1 MDGKCVSRALVL
13 ACFPRLPQRVVHAFY
28 SCITGLPLTPGTI
41 LAPCYAYKVSIT
53 SKMKPFRAP
62 TFVRPDSTNG
72 EPPLKKRRVSSDSH
86 SSSEAAI
93 NRKPLVTV
101 NNLAQTQ
108 TVPND
113 GSGNYYTV
121 LWRKYTTKKNKTWD
135 GDGVLAVMG
144 GYASLTDS
152 DTGKE
157 MGRGA
162 CNRPLVLGSAL
173 SIGGKE
179 IEIDGVIEKADYL
192 AGRMFLGPAAAA
204 PKEQPKRAESG
215 YKAPAATKAKPKKAG
230 GMFGNAIAAFEDKGD
245 VPEYKPSASRKQQF
259 KTPLLSNTVLPQ
271 RNSSIPQPRHDPTLP
286 NALVMKRP
294 KSAPK
299 GKQIVDVVVD
309 PVLSKH
315 LREHQREGVKFLYE
329 CVMGMRCEGEGAIMA
344 DEMGLG
350 KTLQTITL
358 LWTLMKQNP
367 IHEGQPVITKALIVC
382 PAGLVDNW
390 KREFRKWLGNER
402 IGVFVANG
410 KDKKITNFTM
420 GKAYNVMIIG
430 YEMLRTVQEE
440 LKKGVGVDIVIADE
454 GHRLKTANNKAML
467 AIQSLNTE
475 RRIIL
480 SGTPL
485 QNDLGEFYTAI
496 DFVNPGLLGQRS
508 AFKRTFE
515 APIVRSR
522 QPEASE
528 SELEKGEARW
538 KELVSLTSRF
548 MIRRTAEVLSK
559 YLPPKT
565 EHIVFCKPTRAQAEA
580 YRAILSSPFFSV
592 AVGGNMDMAL
602 QLIMVLKKVCNSPSL
617 IKTTKDGEATPSE
630 MLQALLPLVP
640 SHVLNSHASSTK
652 LRLLDS
658 LVHQIH
664 TTTEE
669 KIVIVS
675 NYTTTLDMIE
685 KMLVSLSYTYLRLDG
700 STPSN
705 KRQGLVEKFN
715 KTTQKASFAFLLSA
729 KSGGVGLNL
738 IGASR
743 IVLFDIDW
751 NPATDLQA
759 MARIHRDGQ
768 KLPVKIYRFLVK
780 GGIDEKI
787 YQRQVMKMGLAN
799 AVVDN
804 KASASSFSKEE
815 LRDLFRL
822 DEREGCQ
829 THDLLGCTCA
839 CQGTSEIKLEPEPFE
854 DEVED
859 DDDDDEEEEYTSLR
873 PASQVDMDAQESK
886 IKARRA
892 AKQPKLRMLMEYRHI
907 DTKILK
913 KGAETILDED
923 EMSLTVDDD
932 VFLEVLKQ
940 PECNVGFLLTKSS
953 S

>member
-1 MDGKCVSRALVL
+1 
-13 ACFPRLPQRVVHAFY
+13 
-28 SCITGLPLTPGTI
+28 
-41 LAPCYAYKVSIT
+41 
-53 SKMKPFRAP
+53 MKPFRPPA
-62 TFVRPDSTNG
+62 FVRPDSENN
-72 EPPLKKRRVSSDSH
+72 EPPQKRRRISEQAQTIHAPSSR
-86 SSSEAAI
+86 E
-93 NRKPLVTV
+93 PLVAVANPSPPKET
-101 NNLAQTQ
+101 ARA
-108 TVPND
+108 
-113 GSGNYYTV
+113 GEGNYYTV

-135 GDGVLAVMG
+135 GDGVLAVVG
-144 GYASLTDS
+144 GYATLTDS

-157 MGRGA
+157 IGKGA
-162 CNRPLVLGSAL
+162 CNRPLLPGSAL

-179 IEIDGVIEKADYL
+179 LEVDAALDKAEYL
-192 AGRMFLGPAAAA
+192 SGRAFLSKATAPPPSKSAAAGA
-204 PKEQPKRAESG
+204 TFKSPHGTFLKREASG
-215 YKAPAATKAKPKKAG
+215 DAKKKKANN
-230 GMFGNAIAAFEDKGD
+230 MFGAAIAQFKETEV
-245 VPEYKPSASRKQQF
+245 VPDYAPSAARKQQF

-271 RNSSIPQPRHDPTLP
+271 QKSSIPRPRHDPTLP

-294 KSAPK
+294 SSCPK
-299 GKQIVDVVVD
+299 NKQIVDVVVD
-309 PVLSKH
+309 PILSKH
-315 LREHQREGVKFLYE
+315 LREHQRLGVQFLYE
-329 CVMGMRCEGEGAIMA
+329 CVMGMRSSGEGAIMA

-358 LWTLMKQNP
+358 IWTLMKQNP
-367 IHEGQPVITKALIVC
+367 VHESQPVITKALVVC

-410 KDKKITNFTM
+410 KDKKITNFTK

-440 LKKGVGVDIVIADE
+440 LKTCNSIDIVIADE

-467 AIQSLNTE
+467 AIQSLSTE
-475 RRIIL
+475 RRVIL

-485 QNDLGEFYTAI
+485 QNDLGEFFTAI
-496 DFVNPGLLGQRS
+496 DFVNPGLLGQRG

-515 APIVRSR
+515 APIIRSR

-538 KELVSLTSRF
+538 KELFSLTSQF

-565 EHIVFCKPTRAQAEA
+565 EHIVFCKPTKPQAEA
-580 YRAILSSPFFSV
+580 YRNILSSPIF
-592 AVGGNMDMAL
+592 AAAMGNTDMAL
-602 QLIMVLKKVCNSPSL
+602 QLITVLKKICNSPALLKS
-617 IKTTKDGEATPSE
+617 KKDGEETPSE
-630 MLQALLPLVP
+630 MLQTLMALITPK
-640 SHVLNSHASSTK
+640 VLNSNASSTK

-658 LVHQIH
+658 LVHRIY

-685 KMLVSLSYTYLRLDG
+685 RLLVSLSYTFLRLDG
-700 STPSN
+700 STPSS

-715 KTTQKASFAFLLSA
+715 KTSKAASFAFLLSA

-804 KASASSFSKEE
+804 KASASSFSKDE

-822 DEREGCQ
+822 DERETCQ
-829 THDLLGCTCA
+829 THDLLGCLCE
-839 CQGTSEIKLEPEPFE
+839 GTGAGEIKIDPEVDD
-854 DEVED
+854 DEADDSED
-859 DDDDDEEEEYTSLR
+859 DDKPLLPSLR
-873 PASQVDMDAQESK
+873 KASQVNMEEQEAS
-886 IKARRA
+886 IKARKA
-892 AKQPKLRMLMEYRHI
+892 AKQPKLRMLMEYAHI
-907 DTKILK
+907 DTRRLK
-913 KGAETILDED
+913 QDTAGDDSVLED
-923 EMSLTVDDD
+923 DMALAVDDD
-932 VFLEVLKQ
+932 VFFEVLKQ
-940 PECNVGFLLTKSS
+940 QDCNVEFLLTKSS
-953 S
+953 STATPEP

>member
-1 MDGKCVSRALVL
+1 
-13 ACFPRLPQRVVHAFY
+13 
-28 SCITGLPLTPGTI
+28 
-41 LAPCYAYKVSIT
+41 
-53 SKMKPFRAP
+53 MKPFRPLTLA
-62 TFVRPDSTNG
+62 RPASDSS
-72 EPPLKKRRVSSDSH
+72 EPPNKKRRISSNALPSG
-86 SSSEAAI
+86 
-93 NRKPLVTV
+93 NRQPLNTL
-101 NNLAQTQ
+101 NNPAPAQFL
-108 TVPND
+108 PPGLD
-113 GSGNYYTV
+113 GSYYTV

-135 GDGVLAVMG
+135 GDGVLAVVG
-144 GYASLTDS
+144 GYATLTDS

-157 MGRGA
+157 LGKGA
-162 CNRPLVLGSAL
+162 CNRPLLPGSAL

-179 IEIDGVIEKADYL
+179 LEIDGVIEKADYL
-192 AGRMFLGPAAAA
+192 AGRMFLGTAAAA
-204 PKEQPKRAESG
+204 ATAQNKCVEPG
-215 YKAPAATKAKPKKAG
+215 YKSSTTSKSKAG
-230 GMFGNAIAAFEDKGD
+230 RMDSIGSTKGHKKGINGEDAEN
-245 VPEYKPSASRKQQF
+245 VPEYKPSAQRTQQF
-259 KTPLLSNTVLPQ
+259 KAPLLSNTVLPQ

-294 KSAPK
+294 ESCPK
-299 GKQIVDVVVD
+299 GKRIVDVVVD

-315 LREHQREGVKFLYE
+315 LREHQREGVQFLYE

-367 IHEGQPVITKALIVC
+367 VYESSPVVTKALIVC

-410 KDKKITNFTM
+410 RDKKITNFTM
-420 GKAYNVMIIG
+420 GKAYNVMIVG
-430 YEMLRTVQEE
+430 YEMLRIVQEE
-440 LKKGVGVDIVIADE
+440 LKKGSGIDIVIADE

-467 AIQSLNTE
+467 AIKSLNTE

-522 QPEASE
+522 QPDASE

-538 KELVSLTSRF
+538 QELVALTSQF
-548 MIRRTAEVLSK
+548 MIRRTADVLAK

-565 EHIVFCKPTRAQAEA
+565 EHIVFCRPTIGQAEA
-580 YRAILSSPFFSV
+580 YRSILSSPTFG
-592 AVGGNMDMAL
+592 AAMGNTDLAL
-602 QLIMVLKKVCNSPSL
+602 QLINVLKKICNSPSL
-617 IKTTKDGEATPSE
+617 LKSSKDNDDTPSE
-630 MLQALLPLVP
+630 MLQTLLPLIP
-640 SHVLNSHASSTK
+640 PKILNSSASSAK

-658 LVHQIH
+658 LVHRIY

-685 KMLVSLSYTYLRLDG
+685 RLLVSLSYTYLRLDG
-700 STPSN
+700 STPST
-705 KRQGLVEKFN
+705 KRQALVEKFN
-715 KTTQKASFAFLLSA
+715 KTPKEASFAFLLSA
-729 KSGGVGLNL
+729 KSGGVGINL

-759 MARIHRDGQ
+759 MARIHREGQ
-768 KLPVKIYRFLVK
+768 KLPCKIYRFLIQ
-780 GGIDEKI
+780 GGLDEKI
-787 YQRQVMKMGLAN
+787 FQRQVMKMGLAN

-804 KASASSFSKEE
+804 KASASSFSREE
-815 LRDLFRL
+815 LKDLFRL

-829 THDLLGCTCA
+829 THDLLGCTCGCRGEA
-839 CQGTSEIKLEPEPFE
+839 EAQLDDGGGTTA
-854 DEVED
+854 ED
-859 DDDDDEEEEYTSLR
+859 DSDDDVPLLPVLR
-873 PASQVDMDAQESK
+873 KASQVDMEEQEARISRSK
-886 IKARRA
+886 K

-907 DTKILK
+907 DTKVLK
-913 KGAETILDED
+913 EVVKEESGDTEEVGDVDED
-923 EMSLTVDDD
+923 QMAVAVDDD
-932 VFLEVLKQ
+932 VFLEVLREK
-940 PECNVGFLLTKSS
+940 ECNVGFLLTKSS

>member
-1 MDGKCVSRALVL
+1 
-13 ACFPRLPQRVVHAFY
+13 
-28 SCITGLPLTPGTI
+28 
-41 LAPCYAYKVSIT
+41 
-53 SKMKPFRAP
+53 MKPFRPPA
-62 TFVRPDSTNG
+62 FLRPDSTNS
-72 EPPLKKRRVSSDSH
+72 EPPLKKRRITSGQPSPGSTTTD
-86 SSSEAAI
+86 
-93 NRKPLVTV
+93 RKPLASVS
-101 NNLAQTQ
+101 NPAPSQPL
-108 TVPND
+108 PD
-113 GSGNYYTV
+113 SGNGSYYTV
-121 LWRKYTTKKNKTWD
+121 LWRKYSTKKNKTWD
-135 GDGVLAVMG
+135 GDGVLAVVG
-144 GYASLTDS
+144 GSASLTDS

-157 MGRGA
+157 LGKGA
-162 CNRPLVLGSAL
+162 CNRPLLPGSAL

-179 IEIDGVIEKADYL
+179 IEIDAVIEKTDYL
-192 AGRMFLGPAAAA
+192 SGRMFLGTAAAA
-204 PKEQPKRAESG
+204 SSKQEKRVEPGPKPS
-215 YKAPAATKAKPKKAG
+215 PSTLKPKKAG
-230 GMFGNAIAAFEDKGD
+230 GMFGTAIAEFKDKGD
-245 VPEYKPSASRKQQF
+245 VPEHKPSTARKQQF

-271 RNSSIPQPRHDPTLP
+271 RNSSIPQPRHDPNLP

-294 KSAPK
+294 SPVPK

-367 IHEGQPVITKALIVC
+367 VHESQPVVKKALIVC

-390 KREFRKWLGNER
+390 KREIRKWLGNER
-402 IGVFVANG
+402 IGIFVANG
-410 KDKKITNFTM
+410 KDKRITDFTM

-440 LKKGVGVDIVIADE
+440 LQKGRGVDIVIADE

-515 APIVRSR
+515 APILRSR

-538 KELVSLTSRF
+538 KELVALTSRF

-565 EHIVFCKPTRAQAEA
+565 EHIVFCRPTKAQAEA
-580 YRAILSSPFFSV
+580 YRAILASPIFAAAMGST
-592 AVGGNMDMAL
+592 DMAL
-602 QLIMVLKKVCNSPSL
+602 QLIMVLKKICNSPSL
-617 IKTTKDGEATPSE
+617 LKSKKDDEATPSE
-630 MLQALLPLVP
+630 MLQALLPLIP
-640 SHVLNSHASSTK
+640 PQVLNSQASSTK
-652 LRLLDS
+652 LRLLDT
-658 LVHQIH
+658 LVHKIY

-685 KMLVSLSYTYLRLDG
+685 RLLVSLSYTYLRLDG
-700 STPSN
+700 STPSG

-715 KTTQKASFAFLLSA
+715 KTPKTTSFAFLLSA

-768 KLPVKIYRFLVK
+768 KRPVKIYRFLVQ
-780 GGIDEKI
+780 GSIDEKI

-829 THDLLGCTCA
+829 THDLLGCTCD
-839 CQGTSEIKLEPEPFE
+839 CRGSPEDKLESELEE
-854 DEVED
+854 DED
-859 DDDDDEEEEYTSLR
+859 DDDDEDDDEDDFPSLK

-892 AKQPKLRMLMEYRHI
+892 AKQPKLRMLMEYQHL
-907 DTKILK
+907 DTKVLK
-913 KGAETILDED
+913 ENTGKELDD
-923 EMSLTVDDD
+923 AMALAVDDN
-932 VFLEVLKQ
+932 VFLDVLKE
-940 PECNVGFLLTKSS
+940 PGCNVGFLLTKSS

>member
-1 MDGKCVSRALVL
+1 
-13 ACFPRLPQRVVHAFY
+13 
-28 SCITGLPLTPGTI
+28 
-41 LAPCYAYKVSIT
+41 
-53 SKMKPFRAP
+53 MKPFRPPA
-62 TFVRPDSTNG
+62 FVRPDSQSC
-72 EPPLKKRRVSSDSH
+72 EPPQKRRRISGQAQSNHAPSGR
-86 SSSEAAI
+86 E
-93 NRKPLVTV
+93 PLV
-101 NNLAQTQ
+101 A
-108 TVPND
+108 VPNPSPPKETAHA
-113 GSGNYYTV
+113 GEGNYYTV

-135 GDGVLAVMG
+135 GDGVLAVVG
-144 GYASLTDS
+144 GNATLTDS

-157 MGRGA
+157 LGKGA
-162 CNRPLVLGSAL
+162 CNRPLLPGSAL

-179 IEIDGVIEKADYL
+179 LEVDAALDRADYL
-192 AGRMFLGPAAAA
+192 SGRAFLSKATAPPPSKSAAAA
-204 PKEQPKRAESG
+204 ASFKSPRNTSLKREASG
-215 YKAPAATKAKPKKAG
+215 DARKRQTKN
-230 GMFGNAIAAFEDKGD
+230 MFGAAIAQFEDTKVMPD
-245 VPEYKPSASRKQQF
+245 CAPFAARKQQF

-271 RNSSIPQPRHDPTLP
+271 RTSSIPQPRHDPTLP

-294 KSAPK
+294 SSCPK
-299 GKQIVDVVVD
+299 NKQIVDVVVD
-309 PVLSKH
+309 PILSKH
-315 LREHQREGVKFLYE
+315 LRDHQRIGVQFLYE
-329 CVMGMRCEGEGAIMA
+329 CVMGMQSCGEGAIMA

-358 LWTLMKQNP
+358 IWTLMKQNP
-367 IHEGQPVITKALIVC
+367 IYESQPVVTKALIVC

-440 LKKGVGVDIVIADE
+440 LKKCTSIDIVIADE

-467 AIQSLNTE
+467 AIQSLGTE

-496 DFVNPGLLGQRS
+496 DFVNPGLLGQRG

-515 APIVRSR
+515 APILRSR

-538 KELVSLTSRF
+538 KELVSLTSQF

-565 EHIVFCKPTRAQAEA
+565 EHIVFCKPTKAQAEA
-580 YRAILSSPFFSV
+580 YRNILSSPIF
-592 AVGGNMDMAL
+592 AAAMGNTDMAL
-602 QLIMVLKKVCNSPSL
+602 QLITVLKKICNSPALLKS
-617 IKTTKDGEATPSE
+617 TKDGEETPSE
-630 MLQALLPLVP
+630 MLQTLLALIPP
-640 SHVLNSHASSTK
+640 KVLNSNASSTK
-652 LRLLDS
+652 LRLLDT
-658 LVHQIH
+658 LVHRIY

-685 KMLVSLSYTYLRLDG
+685 RLLVSLSYTFLRLDG
-700 STPSN
+700 STPSS

-715 KTTQKASFAFLLSA
+715 KTSKAASFAFLLSA

-804 KASASSFSKEE
+804 KASASSFSKDE

-822 DEREGCQ
+822 DERETCQ
-829 THDLLGCTCA
+829 THDLLGCLCEGS
-839 CQGTSEIKLEPEPFE
+839 GTPEIKIEPGIKD
-854 DEVED
+854 DEADDSED
-859 DDDDDEEEEYTSLR
+859 DDR
-873 PASQVDMDAQESK
+873 PLLPALKKASQVNMDEQEARL
-886 IKARRA
+886 KARKA
-892 AKQPKLRMLMEYRHI
+892 GKQPKLRMLMEYAHI
-907 DTKILK
+907 DTRRLK
-913 KGAETILDED
+913 QSQDTASDDSIAEDDTALA
-923 EMSLTVDDD
+923 VDDD

-940 PECNVGFLLTKSS
+940 QDCNVEFLLTKSS
-953 S
+953 STVTTEP

>member
-1 MDGKCVSRALVL
+1 
-13 ACFPRLPQRVVHAFY
+13 
-28 SCITGLPLTPGTI
+28 
-41 LAPCYAYKVSIT
+41 
-53 SKMKPFRAP
+53 MKPFRAP
-62 TFVRPDSTNG
+62 TFVRPDSQTG
-72 EPPLKKRRVSSDSH
+72 EPPLKKRRISSDQH
-86 SSSEAAI
+86 SSNDTAH
-93 NRKPLVTV
+93 NRKPLNTV
-101 NNLAQTQ
+101 VNQAPPQAAPISGN
-108 TVPND
+108 
-113 GSGNYYTV
+113 GNYYTV

-135 GDGVLAVMG
+135 GDGVLAV
-144 GYASLTDS
+144 ASGFATLTDS

-157 MGRGA
+157 IGKGQCA
-162 CNRPLVLGSAL
+162 RPLLPGSAL

-179 IEIDGVIEKADYL
+179 LEIEAVMDKADYL
-192 AGRMFLGPAAAA
+192 AGRIFLGTAASA
-204 PKEQPKRAESG
+204 PVEPPKRVEPG
-215 YKAPAATKAKPKKAG
+215 YKAPAATKSKLKKAG
-230 GMFGNAIAAFEDKGD
+230 GMFGAAVADFEDNNV

-259 KTPLLSNTVLPQ
+259 KTPLLSNTVMPPQ
-271 RNSSIPQPRHDPTLP
+271 RNPSVPQPRHDPTAP
-286 NALVMKRP
+286 NALIMKRLA
-294 KSAPK
+294 KCPK

-315 LREHQREGVKFLYE
+315 LRDHQREGVKFLYE

-367 IHEGQPVITKALIVC
+367 VYESQPVVNKALIVC

-402 IGVFVANG
+402 LGVFVFNG

-420 GKAYNVMIIG
+420 GKAYHVMIVG

-515 APIVRSR
+515 APILRSR

-528 SELEKGEARW
+528 AELEKGEARW

-565 EHIVFCKPTRAQAEA
+565 EHIVFVKPTKAQAEA
-580 YRAILSSPFFSV
+580 YRAILSSPIFAV
-592 AVGGNMDMAL
+592 ALGNTDMAL

-617 IKTTKDGEATPSE
+617 MNTTKDGEATPSE

-640 SHVLNSHASSTK
+640 PHVLNSHASSTK

-658 LVHQIH
+658 LVHRIY
-664 TTTEE
+664 TTTQE

-685 KMLVSLSYTYLRLDG
+685 RLLVSLSYTFLRLDG
-700 STPSN
+700 STPAN
-705 KRQGLVEKFN
+705 KRQALVEKFN
-715 KTTQKASFAFLLSA
+715 KTPKAANFAFLLSA

-768 KLPVKIYRFLVK
+768 KLPVKIYRFLVQ

-829 THDLLGCTCA
+829 THDLLGCTCE
-839 CQGTSEIKLEPEPFE
+839 CQGSPEIKLEPETLEE
-854 DEVED
+854 DEAEED
-859 DDDDDEEEEYTSLR
+859 DYEDEDQLSSLK
-873 PASQVDMDAQESK
+873 PASQVDMDVQEEM

-907 DTKILK
+907 ATKVLK
-913 KGAETILDED
+913 EGGDKTLGDV
-923 EMSLTVDDD
+923 EMTLAVDDD

>member
-1 MDGKCVSRALVL
+1 
-13 ACFPRLPQRVVHAFY
+13 
-28 SCITGLPLTPGTI
+28 
-41 LAPCYAYKVSIT
+41 
-53 SKMKPFRAP
+53 MKPFRP
-62 TFVRPDSTNG
+62 LTFARPDSQNG
-72 EPPLKKRRVSSDSH
+72 EPPAKRQRISSDTHIPSH
-86 SSSEAAI
+86 PAA
-93 NRKPLVTV
+93 NRKPLDTISNPVLPQSSANTE
-101 NNLAQTQ
+101 
-108 TVPND
+108 
-113 GSGNYYTV
+113 GNYYTV

-135 GDGVLAVMG
+135 GDGVLAVIG
-144 GYASLTDS
+144 GYATLTDS
-152 DTGKE
+152 DSGKE
-157 MGRGA
+157 LGKGA
-162 CNRPLVLGSAL
+162 CNRPLLPGSAL

-179 IEIDGVIEKADYL
+179 LEIESVVDKKDYL
-192 AGRMFLGPAAAA
+192 SGRMFLGSGGSAPAMQS
-204 PKEQPKRAESG
+204 KKVETG
-215 YKAPAATKAKPKKAG
+215 YKALAAGKTKPKTKGKRESEVEG
-230 GMFGNAIAAFEDKGD
+230 GVI
-245 VPEYKPSASRKQQF
+245 PEYQPSVNRKQQF

-271 RNSSIPQPRHDPTLP
+271 RSSSIPQPRHDPNLP
-286 NALVMKRP
+286 NSLVMKRP
-294 KSAPK
+294 TICPK

-315 LREHQREGVKFLYE
+315 LREHQREGVQFLYE

-350 KTLQTITL
+350 KTLQTIAL

-367 IHEGQPVITKALIVC
+367 IHDSPPVVTKALVVC

-402 IGVFVANG
+402 IGVYVADAKHRN
-410 KDKKITNFTM
+410 ISNFTK
-420 GKAYNVMIIG
+420 GKAYNIMIVG
-430 YEMLRTVQEE
+430 YEMLRIVQDE
-440 LKKGVGVDIVIADE
+440 LKKGGGIDIVIADE

-485 QNDLGEFYTAI
+485 QNDLGEFFTAI

-508 AFKRTFE
+508 AFKRAFE
-515 APIVRSR
+515 VPILRSR
-522 QPEASE
+522 QPDVSE
-528 SELEKGEARW
+528 IELEKGEARW
-538 KELVSLTSRF
+538 KELVSLTSQF

-565 EHIVFCKPTRAQAEA
+565 EHIVFCKPTKAQAEA
-580 YRAILSSPFFSV
+580 YRAVLSSPIFAV
-592 AVGGNMDMAL
+592 AMGNTDMAL
-602 QLIMVLKKVCNSPSL
+602 QLINVLKKICNSPSL
-617 IKTTKDGEATPSE
+617 LKSKKDNDDTPSE
-630 MLQALLPLVP
+630 MLQTLLPLIPP
-640 SHVLNSHASSTK
+640 SVLNSHASSTK

-658 LVHQIH
+658 LVHRIY

-675 NYTTTLDMIE
+675 NYTMTLDMIE
-685 KMLVSLSYTYLRLDG
+685 RLLVSLSYTYLRLDG
-700 STPSN
+700 STPAS

-715 KTTQKASFAFLLSA
+715 KTPKTAAFAFLLSA

-768 KLPVKIYRFLVK
+768 KLPCKVYRFLVK
-780 GGIDEKI
+780 GGLDEKI

-804 KASASSFSKEE
+804 KASASSFSKDE

-829 THDLLGCTCA
+829 THDLLGCTCDCKGA
-839 CQGTSEIKLEPEPFE
+839 PEVKLEAPEIE
-854 DEVED
+854 DVDEE
-859 DDDDDEEEEYTSLR
+859 DDEEDDYPLLQQ
-873 PASQVDMDAQESK
+873 ASAVDMEAQEARL
-886 IKARRA
+886 KARRA
-892 AKQPKLRMLMEYRHI
+892 AKLPKLRMLMEYRHI
-907 DTKILK
+907 DAKAMRGK
-913 KGAETILDED
+913 DEED
-923 EMSLTVDDD
+923 MKAAVDDD
-932 VFLEVLKQ
+932 VFVDVLK
-940 PECNVGFLLTKSS
+940 EEGCNVGFLLTKSS

>member
-1 MDGKCVSRALVL
+1 VFRSCHHASRTPDNSLFAPPTLPYT
-13 ACFPRLPQRVVHAFY
+13 CSHQTSPPPDPRV
-28 SCITGLPLTPGTI
+28 
-41 LAPCYAYKVSIT
+41 
-53 SKMKPFRAP
+53 MKPFRAP
-62 TFVRPDSTNG
+62 TFVRSDTENG
-72 EPPLKKRRVSSDSH
+72 EPAPKKRRVSSDPHAPSDTLG
-86 SSSEAAI
+86 
-93 NRKPLVTV
+93 NRKPLVAV
-101 NNLAQTQ
+101 SNPAPPQASAG
-108 TVPND
+108 D
-113 GSGNYYTV
+113 SSGNYYTV
-121 LWRKYTTKKNKTWD
+121 LWRKYTAKKNKTWD
-135 GDGVLAVMG
+135 GDGVLAVVG
-144 GYASLTDS
+144 GYGSLTDS

-157 MGRGA
+157 LGKGA
-162 CNRPLVLGSAL
+162 CNRPLFPGSAL
-173 SIGGKE
+173 SLGGKE
-179 IEIDGVIEKADYL
+179 IEIDGVMEKADYL
-192 AGRMFLGPAAAA
+192 AGRMFLGTAGAA
-204 PKEQPKRAESG
+204 PVEQTKRVEQG
-215 YKAPAATKAKPKKAG
+215 YKSPAIQSKPKSGKAKG
-230 GMFGNAIAAFEDKGD
+230 GMFGTAIAEFDDK
-245 VPEYKPSASRKQQF
+245 VSEYQPSASRKQVF
-259 KTPLLSNTVLPQ
+259 KTPLLSNTVMSQ
-271 RNSSIPQPRHDPTLP
+271 RNPSIPQPRHDATVP

-294 KSAPK
+294 TKCPK

-367 IHEGQPVITKALIVC
+367 IYESQPVVTKALIVC

-390 KREFRKWLGNER
+390 KREIRKWLGNER
-402 IGVFVANG
+402 LGVFVASG

-475 RRIIL
+475 RRVIL

-485 QNDLGEFYTAI
+485 QNDLGEFFTAI

-508 AFKRTFE
+508 AFKRAFE
-515 APIVRSR
+515 APIIRSR
-522 QPEASE
+522 QPDASE

-538 KELVSLTSRF
+538 KELVSLTSKF

-565 EHIVFCKPTRAQAEA
+565 EHIVFCRPTKAQAEA
-580 YRAILSSPFFSV
+580 YRAILSSSIFAV
-592 AVGGNMDMAL
+592 ALGNTDMAL
-602 QLIMVLKKVCNSPSL
+602 QLIMVLKKICNSPSL
-617 IKTTKDGEATPSE
+617 LKSSKKDDENPSE
-630 MLQALLPLVP
+630 MLQALLPLIP
-640 SHVLNSHASSTK
+640 PNVLNSHASSTK

-658 LVHQIH
+658 LIH
-664 TTTEE
+664 RIYTTTEE

-685 KMLVSLSYTYLRLDG
+685 RLLVSLSYTYTRLDG
-700 STPSN
+700 STPAN
-705 KRQGLVEKFN
+705 KRQALVEKFN
-715 KTTQKASFAFLLSA
+715 KTPKTTSFAFLLSA

-768 KLPVKIYRFLVK
+768 KLPVKIYRFLVQ

-829 THDLLGCTCA
+829 THDLLGCTCNCRGA
-839 CQGTSEIKLEPEPFE
+839 TEVNRQPEVSEVDDSEEE
-854 DEVED
+854 DEED
-859 DDDDDEEEEYTSLR
+859 RYPSLKK
-873 PASQVDMDAQESK
+873 ASQVDMDAQESK
-886 IKARRA
+886 IQARRA
-892 AKQPKLRMLMEYRHI
+892 AKQPKLRMLMEYRHM
-907 DTKILK
+907 DAKNLQK
-913 KGAETILDED
+913 DEGDVD
-923 EMSLTVDDD
+923 EEEMALTVDDD
-932 VFLEVLKQ
+932 VFREVLR
-940 PECNVGFLLTKSS
+940 ESGCNVGFLLTKSS
-953 S
+953 AS

>member
-1 MDGKCVSRALVL
+1 
-13 ACFPRLPQRVVHAFY
+13 
-28 SCITGLPLTPGTI
+28 
-41 LAPCYAYKVSIT
+41 
-53 SKMKPFRAP
+53 MKPFRTP

-72 EPPLKKRRVSSDSH
+72 EPPLKKRRISNDQHAPSV
-86 SSSEAAI
+86 ATAVQ
-93 NRKPLVTV
+93 KPLVTV
-101 NNLAQTQ
+101 DNP
-108 TVPND
+108 VPTHSSPHD
-113 GSGNYYTV
+113 GNGTYYTV

-135 GDGVLAVMG
+135 GDGVLAVVG

-157 MGRGA
+157 LGKGA
-162 CNRPLVLGSAL
+162 CNRPLLPGSAL
-173 SIGGKE
+173 TVGGKE

-192 AGRMFLGPAAAA
+192 SGRMFLGTAAAA
-204 PKEQPKRAESG
+204 SVKQPKRVEPGFQPLPMGKS
-215 YKAPAATKAKPKKAG
+215 KPKKAS
-230 GMFGNAIAAFEDKGD
+230 GMFGAAVANFKDNEE

-259 KTPLLSNTVLPQ
+259 KTPLLSNTVMPQ
-271 RNSSIPQPRHDPTLP
+271 RSSAIPQPRHDPNLP
-286 NALVMKRP
+286 NALVMKRL
-294 KSAPK
+294 KTAPK

-315 LREHQREGVKFLYE
+315 LREHQRAGVKFLYE

-367 IHEGQPVITKALIVC
+367 VYESQPVVTKALIVC

-410 KDKKITNFTM
+410 KDRKITNFTM

-440 LKKGVGVDIVIADE
+440 LKKGAGIDIVIADE

-515 APIVRSR
+515 APILRSR

-548 MIRRTAEVLSK
+548 MIRRTAEVLSQ

-565 EHIVFCKPTRAQAEA
+565 EHIVFCKPTKAQAEA
-580 YRAILSSPFFSV
+580 YRAILASHIFGM
-592 AVGGNMDMAL
+592 ALGNTDMAL
-602 QLIMVLKKVCNSPSL
+602 QLIMVLKKICNSPSL
-617 IKTTKDGEATPSE
+617 LKTTKDGEATPSE
-630 MLQALLPLVP
+630 MLQALLPLIP
-640 SHVLNSHASSTK
+640 PHVLNSHACSTK

-658 LVHQIH
+658 LVHRIY

-685 KMLVSLSYTYLRLDG
+685 RLLVSLSYTYSRLDG
-700 STPSN
+700 STPSG

-715 KTTQKASFAFLLSA
+715 KSSKATSFAFLLSA

-768 KLPVKIYRFLVK
+768 KLPVKIYRFLVQ
-780 GGIDEKI
+780 GSIDEKI

-804 KASASSFSKEE
+804 KSSASSFSKEE

-829 THDLLGCTCA
+829 THDLLGCTCD
-839 CQGTSEIKLEPEPFE
+839 CQGSPEVKLEPEPLGGE
-854 DEVED
+854 DEEDDEED
-859 DDDDDEEEEYTSLR
+859 DDYPLLM

-886 IKARRA
+886 IKARKA

-907 DTKILK
+907 DTKVLK
-913 KGAETILDED
+913 AVDAQTLDED
-923 EMSLTVDDD
+923 EMALAVDDD

>member
-1 MDGKCVSRALVL
+1 
-13 ACFPRLPQRVVHAFY
+13 
-28 SCITGLPLTPGTI
+28 
-41 LAPCYAYKVSIT
+41 
-53 SKMKPFRAP
+53 MKPFRPLTIA
-62 TFVRPDSTNG
+62 RSSSGNG
-72 EPPLKKRRVSSDSH
+72 EPANKKRRISSN
-86 SSSEAAI
+86 ALPPNA
-93 NRKPLVTV
+93 RQPLNTLH
-101 NNLAQTQ
+101 NPPPPSFAPPGLE
-108 TVPND
+108 
-113 GSGNYYTV
+113 GNYYTV
-121 LWRKYTTKKNKTWD
+121 LWRKYTTKKHKNWD
-135 GDGVLAVMG
+135 GDGVLAVVS
-144 GYASLTDS
+144 GYATLTDS

-157 MGRGA
+157 LGKGA
-162 CNRPLVLGSAL
+162 CNRPLLPGSAL

-179 IEIDGVIEKADYL
+179 LEIEGAIEKADYL
-192 AGRMFLGPAAAA
+192 AGRMFLGT
-204 PKEQPKRAESG
+204 
-215 YKAPAATKAKPKKAG
+215 AATRPVEQSKRIEVQQKPLFTSKSKVKRTDSPGTADG
-230 GMFGNAIAAFEDKGD
+230 LDQ
-245 VPEYKPSASRKQQF
+245 KPSTQRKQHF
-259 KTPLLSNTVLPQ
+259 KTPLLENTVLTQ
-271 RNSSIPQPRHDPTLP
+271 RNSSIPQPRHDPNAP
-286 NALVMKRP
+286 NALVMQRP
-294 KSAPK
+294 KSCAK

-315 LREHQREGVKFLYE
+315 LRDHQREGVQFLYE

-350 KTLQTITL
+350 KTLQTIAL

-367 IHEGQPVITKALIVC
+367 VHESPPVITKALIVC

-410 KDKKITNFTM
+410 KDKKISSFTM
-420 GKAYNVMIIG
+420 GKAYNIMIIG
-430 YEMLRTVQEE
+430 YEMLRVVQEE
-440 LKKGVGVDIVIADE
+440 LKKGSGIDIVIADE

-485 QNDLGEFYTAI
+485 QNDLGEFFTAI

-515 APIVRSR
+515 TPIMRSR
-522 QPEASE
+522 QPDASE

-538 KELVSLTSRF
+538 KELVSLTSQF
-548 MIRRTAEVLSK
+548 IIRRTADVLSK
-559 YLPPKT
+559 YLPSKT

-580 YRAILSSPFFSV
+580 YRAVISSPIFAV
-592 AVGGNMDMAL
+592 ALGNTDMAL
-602 QLIMVLKKVCNSPSL
+602 QLINVLKKICNSPALLKSSA
-617 IKTTKDGEATPSE
+617 DNDDTPSE
-630 MLQALLPLVP
+630 MLQTVLSLIPP
-640 SHVLNSHASSTK
+640 KILNSNASSTK

-658 LVHQIH
+658 LVHHIH

-675 NYTTTLDMIE
+675 NYTMTLDMIE
-685 KMLVSLSYTYLRLDG
+685 RLLVSLSYTYLRLDG
-700 STPSN
+700 STPAS
-705 KRQGLVEKFN
+705 KRQALVEKFN
-715 KTTQKASFAFLLSA
+715 KTPKATSFAFLLSA

-768 KLPVKIYRFLVK
+768 KLPCKVYRFLVK
-780 GGIDEKI
+780 GGLDEKI
-787 YQRQVMKMGLAN
+787 FQRQVMKLGLAN

-829 THDLLGCTCA
+829 THDLLGCTCD
-839 CQGTSEIKLEPEPFE
+839 CQGSPEVILEAE
-854 DEVED
+854 EVD
-859 DDDDDEEEEYTSLR
+859 SADDESKEAHRYPGLKR
-873 PASQVDMDAQESK
+873 ASQVDMEEQE
-886 IKARRA
+886 ARLRSGRA

-907 DTKILK
+907 DTKVLRQ
-913 KGAETILDED
+913 ADREEDVED
-923 EMSLTVDDD
+923 EEKVDDLAVAID
-932 VFLEVLKQ
+932 DAVFLGVLRQ
-940 PECNVGFLLTKSS
+940 PESNVDFLLTKSTS
-953 S
+953 

>member
-1 MDGKCVSRALVL
+1 M
-13 ACFPRLPQRVVHAFY
+13 
-28 SCITGLPLTPGTI
+28 
-41 LAPCYAYKVSIT
+41 
-53 SKMKPFRAP
+53 
-62 TFVRPDSTNG
+62 
-72 EPPLKKRRVSSDSH
+72 
-86 SSSEAAI
+86 
-93 NRKPLVTV
+93 
-101 NNLAQTQ
+101 
-108 TVPND
+108 
-113 GSGNYYTV
+113 

-135 GDGVLAVMG
+135 GDGVLAVVG
-144 GYASLTDS
+144 GLATLTDS

-157 MGRGA
+157 LGKGA
-162 CNRPLVLGSAL
+162 CSRPLLPGSGL

-179 IEIDGVIEKADYL
+179 VEVESVVDKKDYL
-192 AGRMFLGPAAAA
+192 SGRMFLGAGGGTPTARN
-204 PKEQPKRAESG
+204 KKVETV
-215 YKAPAATKAKPKKAG
+215 YKSPSVVKATPKKGVKLEKAG
-230 GMFGNAIAAFEDKGD
+230 EEKG
-245 VPEYKPSASRKQQF
+245 VQGHQPSVNRNQQF

-271 RNSSIPQPRHDPTLP
+271 RSSSIPQPRHDPNLP

-294 KSAPK
+294 TSCPK

-315 LREHQREGVKFLYE
+315 LRDHQREGVKFLYE

-367 IHEGQPVITKALIVC
+367 IHDSPPVVTKALVVC

-402 IGVFVANG
+402 IGVFVADAKNR
-410 KDKKITNFTM
+410 KITNFTM
-420 GKAYNVMIIG
+420 GKAYNIMIVG
-430 YEMLRTVQEE
+430 YEMLRIVQEE
-440 LKKGVGVDIVIADE
+440 LKKGGGIDIVIADE

-508 AFKRTFE
+508 AFKRVFE
-515 APIVRSR
+515 TPILRSR
-522 QPEASE
+522 QPDVSE
-528 SELEKGEARW
+528 VELEKGEARW
-538 KELVSLTSRF
+538 KELVSLTSQF

-565 EHIVFCKPTRAQAEA
+565 EHIVFCRPTKAQAEA
-580 YRAILSSPFFSV
+580 YRAVLSSPMFTV
-592 AVGGNMDMAL
+592 ALGNTDITF
-602 QLIMVLKKVCNSPSL
+602 QLINVLKKICNSPSL
-617 IKTTKDGEATPSE
+617 LKSTKDNDDTPSE
-630 MLQALLPLVP
+630 LLQTLMSLIPP
-640 SHVLNSHASSTK
+640 NVLNSHASSTK

-658 LVHQIH
+658 LVHRIY

-675 NYTTTLDMIE
+675 NYTMTLDMIE
-685 KMLVSLSYTYLRLDG
+685 RLLVSLSYTYLRLDG
-700 STPSN
+700 STPAS
-705 KRQGLVEKFN
+705 KRQSLVEKFN
-715 KTTQKASFAFLLSA
+715 KTSKATSFAFLLSA

-743 IVLFDIDW
+743 IVLFDLDW

-768 KLPVKIYRFLVK
+768 KLPCKVYRFLVQ
-780 GGIDEKI
+780 GGLDEKI
-787 YQRQVMKMGLAN
+787 YQRQIMKMGLAN

-804 KASASSFSKEE
+804 KASASSFSSDE
-815 LRDLFRL
+815 LKDLFRL

-829 THDLLGCTCA
+829 THDLLGCTCNCRGA
-839 CQGTSEIKLEPEPFE
+839 PESKLEALEVEEIE
-854 DEVED
+854 DED
-859 DDDDDEEEEYTSLR
+859 DDDYPLLKR
-873 PASQVDMDAQESK
+873 ASEVDMEEQEARL
-886 IKARRA
+886 KARRA
-892 AKQPKLRMLMEYRHI
+892 AKLPKLRMLMEYRHI
-907 DTKILK
+907 DAKAMRGNDGMDLEEL
-913 KGAETILDED
+913 AVA
-923 EMSLTVDDD
+923 VDDD
-932 VFLEVLKQ
+932 VFADVLK
-940 PECNVGFLLTKSS
+940 EEGCNVGFLLTKLSS
-953 S
+953 

>member
-1 MDGKCVSRALVL
+1 
-13 ACFPRLPQRVVHAFY
+13 
-28 SCITGLPLTPGTI
+28 
-41 LAPCYAYKVSIT
+41 
-53 SKMKPFRAP
+53 MKPFRPPA
-62 TFVRPDSTNG
+62 FVRPDSRNG
-72 EPPLKKRRVSSDSH
+72 EPPPKKRRISSDQL
-86 SSSEAAI
+86 SSSDVAPA
-93 NRKPLVTV
+93 RKPLVTV
-101 NNLAQTQ
+101 
-108 TVPND
+108 PNPAPRQA
-113 GSGNYYTV
+113 SPISSNGNYYTV

-135 GDGVLAVMG
+135 GDGVLAVIG
-144 GYASLTDS
+144 GYGSLTDS

-157 MGRGA
+157 IAKGA
-162 CNRPLVLGSAL
+162 CSRPLLPGSGL
-173 SIGGKE
+173 SLGGKE
-179 IEIDGVIEKADYL
+179 IEIDGVIDKADYL
-192 AGRMFLGPAAAA
+192 AGRMFLGTAAAA
-204 PKEQPKRAESG
+204 PVEQSKRVGPG
-215 YKAPAATKAKPKKAG
+215 YKAPVVAKSKPKKAG
-230 GMFGNAIAAFEDKGD
+230 GMFGTAIAEFEDKD
-245 VPEYKPSASRKQQF
+245 VPEYKPSVSRKQQF
-259 KTPLLSNTVLPQ
+259 KTPLLSNTVMPQ
-271 RNSSIPQPRHDPTLP
+271 RNSSIPQPRHDPKSP

-294 KSAPK
+294 TSAPK

-315 LREHQREGVKFLYE
+315 LRDHQREGVQFLYE

-367 IHEGQPVITKALIVC
+367 IHESQPVVTKALIVC

-420 GKAYNVMIIG
+420 GKAYNVMIVG

-475 RRIIL
+475 RRVIL

-515 APIVRSR
+515 APILRSR

-565 EHIVFCKPTRAQAEA
+565 EHIVFVRPTRAQAEA
-580 YRAILSSPFFSV
+580 YRAILASPIFG
-592 AVGGNMDMAL
+592 AALGNTDLAL
-602 QLIMVLKKVCNSPSL
+602 QLIMVLKKVCNSPYLLSAS
-617 IKTTKDGEATPSE
+617 KDSEATPSD
-630 MLQALLPLVP
+630 MLQALLPLIP
-640 SHVLNSHASSTK
+640 PHVLKSHASSTK

-658 LVHQIH
+658 LVHRIY

-685 KMLVSLSYTYLRLDG
+685 RLLVSLSYTYLRLDG
-700 STPSN
+700 STPAS
-705 KRQGLVEKFN
+705 KRQALVEKFN
-715 KTTQKASFAFLLSA
+715 KTSKSASFAFLLSA

-768 KLPVKIYRFLVK
+768 KLPVKIYRFLVQ

-815 LRDLFRL
+815 LKDLFRL

-829 THDLLGCTCA
+829 THDLLGCTCD
-839 CQGTSEIKLEPEPFE
+839 CQGSPEVKLEPEALEQPEDSEE
-854 DEVED
+854 DE
-859 DDDDDEEEEYTSLR
+859 DENLYLKLK
-873 PASQVDMDAQESK
+873 PASQVDMDVQESK

-913 KGAETILDED
+913 QGDETLDD
-923 EMSLTVDDD
+923 DDMALAVDDD

>member
-1 MDGKCVSRALVL
+1 
-13 ACFPRLPQRVVHAFY
+13 
-28 SCITGLPLTPGTI
+28 
-41 LAPCYAYKVSIT
+41 
-53 SKMKPFRAP
+53 MKPFRAP
-62 TFVRPDSTNG
+62 AFVRPDKHNG
-72 EPPLKKRRVSSDSH
+72 EPPLKKRRISSNQHAPSDAPS
-86 SSSEAAI
+86 I
-93 NRKPLVTV
+93 RQPLVAVV
-101 NNLAQTQ
+101 NHAPPLPLPGDSNGT
-108 TVPND
+108 
-113 GSGNYYTV
+113 YYTV

-135 GDGVLAVMG
+135 GDGVLAVAG

-157 MGRGA
+157 LGKGV
-162 CNRPLVLGSAL
+162 CSRPLLPGSSL

-179 IEIDGVIEKADYL
+179 IEIDGVVEKADYL
-192 AGRMFLGPAAAA
+192 AGRMFLGTAAAA
-204 PKEQPKRAESG
+204 PVEDTKRVEPE
-215 YKAPAATKAKPKKAG
+215 YKPPPTNKAKPKSGKAKG
-230 GMFGNAIAAFEDKGD
+230 GMFGTAVAAFDDQE
-245 VPEYKPSASRKQQF
+245 VKPSASRNKIF

-271 RNSSIPQPRHDPTLP
+271 GKSSIPQPRHDPTLP
-286 NALVMKRP
+286 NALVMKRL
-294 KSAPK
+294 ATCPK

-315 LREHQREGVKFLYE
+315 LRGHQREGVKFLYE

-367 IHEGQPVITKALIVC
+367 IYESQPVIKKALVVC

-402 IGVFVANG
+402 IGVFVANV
-410 KDKKITNFTM
+410 KDKKITDFTM
-420 GKAYNVMIIG
+420 GKAYNIMIIG

-440 LKKGVGVDIVIADE
+440 LKKGGGIDIVIADE

-485 QNDLGEFYTAI
+485 QNDLGEFFTAI

-508 AFKRTFE
+508 AFKRAFE
-515 APIVRSR
+515 APIIRSR
-522 QPEASE
+522 QPDASE

-538 KELVSLTSRF
+538 KELVSLTSQF

-565 EHIVFCKPTRAQAEA
+565 EHIVFCRPTKAQAEA
-580 YRAILSSPFFSV
+580 YRAILSSNIFAV
-592 AVGGNMDMAL
+592 ALGNTDMAL
-602 QLIMVLKKVCNSPSL
+602 QLIMVLKKICNSPSL
-617 IKTTKDGEATPSE
+617 LKTSKKDDENPSE
-630 MLQALLPLVP
+630 MLQALLPLIP
-640 SHVLNSHASSTK
+640 PHVLNSHASSTK

-658 LVHQIH
+658 LVHRIH

-685 KMLVSLSYTYLRLDG
+685 RLLVSLSYTYLRLDG
-700 STPSN
+700 STPAN
-705 KRQGLVEKFN
+705 KRQALVEKFN
-715 KTTQKASFAFLLSA
+715 KTPKAASFAFLLSA

-768 KLPVKIYRFLVK
+768 KLPVKIYRFLVQ

-829 THDLLGCTCA
+829 THDLLGCTCD
-839 CQGTSEIKLEPEPFE
+839 CQGSQEIKLEPESL
-854 DEVED
+854 DED
-859 DDDDDEEEEYTSLR
+859 DEDEEEEEERYPSLKK
-873 PASQVDMDAQESK
+873 ASQVDMDAQESK

-892 AKQPKLRMLMEYRHI
+892 AKQPKLRMLMEYRHMNA
-907 DTKILK
+907 KILK
-913 KGAETILDED
+913 QGAEGTVDED
-923 EMSLTVDDD
+923 ALALAVDDD
-932 VFLEVLKQ
+932 VFREVLRE
-940 PECNVGFLLTKSS
+940 PGCNVGFVLTKSS
-953 S
+953 SEAVGGEK

>member
-1 MDGKCVSRALVL
+1 
-13 ACFPRLPQRVVHAFY
+13 
-28 SCITGLPLTPGTI
+28 
-41 LAPCYAYKVSIT
+41 
-53 SKMKPFRAP
+53 MKPFRAP
-62 TFVRPDSTNG
+62 TFVRPDSTTG
-72 EPPLKKRRVSSDSH
+72 EPAHKKRRISSDQPSA
-86 SSSEAAI
+86 SDAATS
-93 NRKPLVTV
+93 RKPLASVS
-101 NNLAQTQ
+101 NPAPTQ
-108 TVPND
+108 SAPSGGN
-113 GSGNYYTV
+113 GNYYTV

-135 GDGVLAVMG
+135 GDGVLAVVS
-144 GYASLTDS
+144 GYATLTDS

-157 MGRGA
+157 IGKGA
-162 CNRPLVLGSAL
+162 CTRPLLPGSGL
-173 SIGGKE
+173 SVGGKE
-179 IEIDGVIEKADYL
+179 IEIEAVMEKADFL
-192 AGRMFLGPAAAA
+192 AGRMFLGTAASA
-204 PKEQPKRAESG
+204 PVKQPKRVEPG
-215 YKAPAATKAKPKKAG
+215 YKTPASGKAKPKKAG
-230 GMFGNAIAAFEDKGD
+230 GMFGAAIADFDEKED

-259 KTPLLSNTVLPQ
+259 KTPLLSNTVMPPQ
-271 RNSSIPQPRHDPTLP
+271 RNPSIPQPRHDPNAP
-286 NALVMKRP
+286 SALVMKRLSP
-294 KSAPK
+294 CPK

-367 IHEGQPVITKALIVC
+367 IHESAPVVTKALIVC

-402 IGVFVANG
+402 IGVFVANS

-420 GKAYNVMIIG
+420 GKAYNVMIVG

-440 LKKGVGVDIVIADE
+440 LKKGSGIDIVIADE

-515 APIVRSR
+515 APIIRSR
-522 QPEASE
+522 QPEASK

-565 EHIVFCKPTRAQAEA
+565 EHIVFCKPTKGQAEA
-580 YRAILSSPFFSV
+580 YRAICSSPLF
-592 AVGGNMDMAL
+592 AGAMGNMDMAL
-602 QLIMVLKKVCNSPSL
+602 QLIMVLKKICNSPSL
-617 IKTTKDGEATPSE
+617 LNKKKDGEDTPSE
-630 MLQALLPLVP
+630 MLQALLPLIP
-640 SHVLNSHASSTK
+640 PQVLKSHASSTK
-652 LRLLDS
+652 LRLLDT
-658 LVHQIH
+658 LVHRIH

-685 KMLVSLSYTYLRLDG
+685 RMLVALSYTYLRLDG
-700 STPSN
+700 STPSS
-705 KRQGLVEKFN
+705 KRQALVEKFN
-715 KTTQKASFAFLLSA
+715 KTPKTTSFAFLLSA

-768 KLPVKIYRFLVK
+768 KLPVKIYRFLVQ
-780 GGIDEKI
+780 GCIDEKI

-804 KASASSFSKEE
+804 KASASSFSKDE

-829 THDLLGCTCA
+829 THDLLGCTCD
-839 CQGTSEIKLEPEPFE
+839 CQGSPEVKLEPEEVEE
-854 DEVED
+854 DEDED
-859 DDDDDEEEEYTSLR
+859 DRYPSPTS
-873 PASQVDMDAQESK
+873 ASQVDMDAQESK

-892 AKQPKLRMLMEYRHI
+892 AKLPKLRMLMEYRHI
-907 DTKILK
+907 DTKVLK
-913 KGAETILDED
+913 KGGDGSGRVLDDD
-923 EMSLTVDDD
+923 EMALVVDDD

-940 PECNVGFLLTKSS
+940 PESNVGFLLTKSS
-953 S
+953 T